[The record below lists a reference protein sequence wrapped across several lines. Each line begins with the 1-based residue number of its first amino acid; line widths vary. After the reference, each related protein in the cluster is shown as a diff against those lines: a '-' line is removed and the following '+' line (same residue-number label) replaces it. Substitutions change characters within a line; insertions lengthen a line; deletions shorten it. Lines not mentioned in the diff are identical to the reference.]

1 MTAPPEELTDQPG
14 AGRYRALKDTLSEI
28 LRGLRL
34 KGGIFLDARFTA
46 PWCVISHITPEDCR
60 NLLKDPHDF
69 VCLHY
74 VVYGKVY
81 VGVGDGERM
90 EVNEGELV
98 LVPRNDAHVMA
109 SGLGGQPID
118 HRQLIETSP
127 DGGLA
132 RIVHGGD
139 GPLTHLVCGFLA
151 TEDHRNPLLASLP
164 SLLKVNI
171 AEGVS
176 RDWIESSVRFAAE
189 ELGKGEVTSSSPV
202 VGRLSELLFAE
213 AVRSYAAGLPEEE
226 KSWLKGLDD
235 PYVGRALAAL
245 HDRLDEDWTVEALAG
260 EAGLSR
266 SAFVERFTEAVGL
279 PPMKYITT
287 SRLQQAKKLLRD
299 GRLAVAQVAA
309 KVGYEAEEAFNRA
322 FKREFG
328 LPPARWRDLQ

>member
-1 MTAPPEELTDQPG
+1 M
-14 AGRYRALKDTLSEI
+14 KDTLSEI

-60 NLLKDPHDF
+60 DLLKDPHDF

-74 VVYGKVY
+74 VVSGRVY

-98 LVPRNDAHVMA
+98 LVPRNDAHVM
-109 SGLGGQPID
+109 SSDTGGRPIN
-118 HRQLIETSP
+118 HRQLVETSP
-127 DGGLA
+127 EGGLA
-132 RIVHGGD
+132 RIVYGGE
-139 GPLTHLVCGFLA
+139 GPLTHLICGFLA
-151 TEDHRNPLLASLP
+151 TEDRHNSLLASLP
-164 SLLKVNI
+164 RLLKVNI
-171 AEGVS
+171 TEGVS
-176 RDWIESSVRFAAE
+176 RDWVESSVRFVAQ
-189 ELGKGEVTSSSPV
+189 ELGRSEEASTSPA

-226 KSWLKGLDD
+226 KGWLKGLDD
-235 PYVGRALAAL
+235 QYVGRALAAL
-245 HDRLDEDWTVEALAG
+245 HDRLCEDWTVEALAD

-266 SAFVERFTEAVGL
+266 SAFVERFTEAMGL
-279 PPMKYITT
+279 PPMKYITL
-287 SRLQQAKKLLRD
+287 SRLQQSKQLLLD

-309 KVGYEAEEAFNRA
+309 KVGYEAEEAFARA